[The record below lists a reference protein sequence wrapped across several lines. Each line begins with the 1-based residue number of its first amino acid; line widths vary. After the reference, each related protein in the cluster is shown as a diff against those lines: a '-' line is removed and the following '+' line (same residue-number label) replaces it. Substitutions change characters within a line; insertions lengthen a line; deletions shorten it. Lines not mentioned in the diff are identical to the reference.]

1 MAIREQGAL
10 ACNENKEAV
19 KGFRAFYFYPN
30 MICTLLTL
38 CAKPLPGK
46 ICLRYA
52 RTPDKVIG
60 QLVDDI
66 SDIPRTYIYLDTN
79 CSNLCEAPFG
89 VALRQSFK

>member
-52 RTPDKVIG
+52 HALSV
-60 QLVDDI
+60 QFWLL
-66 SDIPRTYIYLDTN
+66 YI
-79 CSNLCEAPFG
+79 
-89 VALRQSFK
+89 LRE